1 MIFKKKSRPTAN
13 LPILF
18 KFFFFIMSE
27 REELRF
33 SGVPTLHFFIKY
45 QKKIW
50 TRVQILIL
58 MILL

>member
-33 SGVPTLHFFIKY
+33 SGVPTLHFLSNTKRKFGLACKY
-45 QKKIW
+45 
-50 TRVQILIL
+50 LCL
-58 MILL
+58 